1 MTHAFDAAV
10 ATRPGDGGSVAA
22 VHPGWG
28 NMVGP
33 FGGITAA
40 TVAAEIARHAEATG
54 RLAALTVNFLAP
66 LGDGEWELDARP
78 ARTNRSNQH
87 WIVTASQ
94 GGSAV
99 LTATAVTA
107 ADREAWERT
116 EAEMPP
122 VPDPQ
127 SVAPARIPFPLPWL
141 EHYEM
146 RFVSGPVPLAPSEV
160 GGDSESVL
168 WLRHIDPRPWDA
180 PGIVAASDAFFP
192 RVFRRLGPQVPAG
205 TVTLTTYVHATAA
218 ELASEDAFVL
228 LRATASRYSRG
239 MFDQRGEVWGRGGAL
254 LATTHQLVYFKAPR
268 T

>member
-10 ATRPGDGGSVAA
+10 ATRLGDAGSIAA

-40 TVAAEIARHAEATG
+40 TVAAEIERHPRAAG

-66 LGDGEWELDARP
+66 LGDGEWELEARP
-78 ARTNRSNQH
+78 VRTNRSNQH

-107 ADREAWERT
+107 ADREAWEAT
-116 EAEMPP
+116 ESERPGSADPESVP
-122 VPDPQ
+122 V
-127 SVAPARIPFPLPWL
+127 ARIPFPLPWL
-141 EHYEM
+141 EQYEM
-146 RFVSGPVPLAPSEV
+146 RFVSGPVPLAPEQI
-160 GGDSESVL
+160 GGSESVF
-168 WLRHIDPRPWDA
+168 WLRHADPRPWDA

-205 TVTLTTYVHATAA
+205 TVTLTTYLHATAE
-218 ELASEDAFVL
+218 ELRSEDAFVL
-228 LRATASRYSRG
+228 LHATASRYSRG
-239 MFDQRGEVWGRGGAL
+239 MFDQRGEIWGRGGAL

-268 T
+268 A